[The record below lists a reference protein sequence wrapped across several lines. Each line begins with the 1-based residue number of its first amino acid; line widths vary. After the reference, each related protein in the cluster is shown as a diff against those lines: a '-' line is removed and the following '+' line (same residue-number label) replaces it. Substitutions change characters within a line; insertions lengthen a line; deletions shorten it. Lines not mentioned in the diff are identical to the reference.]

1 MMALR
6 RGGAGFNTK
15 REYARK
21 MEADEKHVV
30 CNADEGLPSC
40 FKDWTLLIDPQS
52 RMNLI
57 VGMGICARTIG
68 SKKAFI
74 YLRYE
79 YRNLKKDLE
88 ETIRIWHRK
97 NPEQTSLD
105 FEIRLGV
112 GPYVAGEESAQFE
125 SIEGR
130 GPRPRRYKDE
140 FRFPTAWGLFDKP
153 TVINNVETFSCIPY
167 IIYEGGKKWGSV
179 GEAGQ
184 RGPKLFGI
192 TGDVDQP
199 RLMEFPLGTSLHQI
213 ISECELPD
221 IMCAEVGGSTEK
233 LIFPKDY
240 KMTTGFGPTAELNG
254 VGSVVLFNSMRNV
267 MDIYEQK
274 MEFMAEESCKQ
285 CVPCRDGGR
294 IFMEA
299 FDLMKSGKPLP
310 NERALQAVC
319 NACGQTSICAH
330 GKASGTLF
338 KDILAYQKLKSASG
352 RIF

>member
-1 MMALR
+1 
-6 RGGAGFNTK
+6 
-15 REYARK
+15 
-21 MEADEKHVV
+21 
-30 CNADEGLPSC
+30 
-40 FKDWTLLIDPQS
+40 
-52 RMNLI
+52 
-57 VGMGICARTIG
+57 
-68 SKKAFI
+68 
-74 YLRYE
+74 
-79 YRNLKKDLE
+79 
-88 ETIRIWHRK
+88 
-97 NPEQTSLD
+97 
-105 FEIRLGV
+105 
-112 GPYVAGEESAQFE
+112 
-125 SIEGR
+125 
-130 GPRPRRYKDE
+130 
-140 FRFPTAWGLFDKP
+140 
-153 TVINNVETFSCIPY
+153 
-167 IIYEGGKKWGSV
+167 
-179 GEAGQ
+179 
-184 RGPKLFGI
+184 
-192 TGDVDQP
+192 
-199 RLMEFPLGTSLHQI
+199 MEFPLGTSLHQI